1 MPELREVRDGVVS
14 NIRKLLFQVLILG
27 RKSGSVARVHII
39 MGVSGSGKTT
49 IGKSLSEK
57 LGLPFYDGDDFH
69 PPANKTKMKAGIPLS
84 DEDRQEWLGAM
95 NRLILEQSRQE
106 GAVIACSA
114 LKEKYRLAL
123 SKQLE
128 SPLSWIV
135 LRGDFE
141 LIHDRMMARKD
152 HFMPAGLLQSQFE
165 AMEYPAYGMHL
176 SIEAG
181 PEKLVDAILD
191 YLEKPEFGLVG
202 LGVMGKSLARNLAS
216 KGVRMALFN
225 QYVPGKEEK
234 VAEKAIA
241 AFPELAS
248 SRGFEDLHAFAD
260 SLSRPRNIFLMVP
273 AGPPVDAVIQQLLPS
288 LSPGDILMDG
298 GNSHFEDT
306 DRRISMLSSYDIHYL
321 GIGVSGGE
329 KGALTG
335 PSIMPGGSREA
346 WEKLSPYL
354 SAAAARDKHGQACC
368 TYIGPGGSGH
378 FVKMIHNGIEY
389 AEMQLLAEAY
399 WILREG
405 MQYSPE
411 RIADLFDRWNQG
423 DAAGYLLEITIKIL
437 RFKQDGRL
445 VLDEIADIGGSKG
458 TGSWSLNAAA
468 QLGVPANL
476 IGEALFARYLSSF
489 KEARTEA
496 AKQGGTVSAPVQVSE
511 DQLHEAYQLA
521 RWINHHQGLEVLKA
535 ASNQYGWDLKLPE
548 LTRIWTNGCIIR
560 SSLMET
566 LSRALMGAG
575 QALPA
580 HLFLVRDHRTAL
592 KEVVVMALKAKLAIP
607 CLSASLNYLLGLS
620 SADSP
625 ANLIQAQRDF
635 FGAHTYRKKEDP
647 FGKAY
652 HTEWE

>member
-1 MPELREVRDGVVS
+1 
-14 NIRKLLFQVLILG
+14 
-27 RKSGSVARVHII
+27 

-49 IGKSLSEK
+49 IGQK
-57 LGLPFYDGDDFH
+57 LAETIGLPFFDGDDFH

-95 NRLILEQSRQE
+95 NRLILAQSKE
-106 GAVIACSA
+106 KGAVIACSA
-114 LKEKYRLAL
+114 LKEKYRNAL
-123 SKQLE
+123 SKKME
-128 SPLSWIV
+128 SPISWIV
-135 LRGDFE
+135 LRGDYE

-165 AMEYPAYGMHL
+165 AMEYPAYGLHL
-176 SIEAG
+176 SIEDG
-181 PEKLVDAILD
+181 PEKMVDTILD
-191 YLEKPEFGLVG
+191 FLEKPEFGLVG
-202 LGVMGKSLARNLAS
+202 LGVMGKSLARNLSA
-216 KGVRMALFN
+216 KGVRMALYN

-234 VAEKAIA
+234 VAEKTIA

-248 SRGFEDLHAFAD
+248 SRGFDDMPAFAE
-260 SLSRPRNIFLMVP
+260 SLSRPRKIFLMVP

-298 GNSHFEDT
+298 GNSLFEDT
-306 DRRISMLSSYDIHYL
+306 DRRISMLSACSIHYL

-335 PSIMPGGSREA
+335 PSIMPGGSFEA
-346 WEKLSPYL
+346 WEKVSLYL
-354 SAAAARDKHGQACC
+354 ESAAAKDKAGQACC

-399 WILREG
+399 WILRKG
-405 MQYSPE
+405 MQYSPD
-411 RIADLFDRWNQG
+411 RIADLFELWNQRE
-423 DAAGYLLEITIKIL
+423 ASGYLLEITIKIL
-437 RFKQDGRL
+437 RFKKEGSL

-468 QLGVPANL
+468 RLGIPANL

-489 KEARTEA
+489 KEMREEA
-496 AKQGGTVSAPVQVSE
+496 ARQSGIHAGLVQVTE
-511 DQLHEAYQLA
+511 KQLYEAYQLA
-521 RWINHHQGLEVLKA
+521 RWINHHQGLEILKA
-535 ASNQYGWDLKLPE
+535 ASTQYHWDLKLSDI
-548 LTRIWTNGCIIR
+548 TRIWTNGCIIR

-566 LSRALMGAG
+566 LSRALTSTD
-575 QALPA
+575 QVLPS
-580 HLFLVRDHRTAL
+580 HLFLVRDYSRSLNEVVATAL
-592 KEVVVMALKAKLAIP
+592 TANLAIP
-607 CLSASLNYLLGLS
+607 CLSASLNYLLGS
-620 SADSP
+620 QSADSP
-625 ANLIQAQRDF
+625 VNLIQAQRDF
-635 FGAHTYRKKEDP
+635 FGAHTYRKKDDP